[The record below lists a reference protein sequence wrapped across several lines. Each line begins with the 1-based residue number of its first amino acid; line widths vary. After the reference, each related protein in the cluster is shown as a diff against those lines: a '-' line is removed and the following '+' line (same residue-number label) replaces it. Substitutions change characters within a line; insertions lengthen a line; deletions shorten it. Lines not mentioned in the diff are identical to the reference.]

1 MIFWKIKFYEN
12 NMEMKTYYQTGIIQ
26 NRRAQWH

>member
-12 NMEMKTYYQTGIIQ
+12 NMEMKTYYQTGMIQ
-26 NRRAQWH
+26 NRRAQ

>member
-1 MIFWKIKFYEN
+1 MIFGKLNFTKT
-12 NMEMKTYYQTGIIQ
+12 NMEMKTYYQTGMIQ

>member
-12 NMEMKTYYQTGIIQ
+12 NMEMKTYYQTGMIQ
-26 NRRAQWH
+26 NRRA